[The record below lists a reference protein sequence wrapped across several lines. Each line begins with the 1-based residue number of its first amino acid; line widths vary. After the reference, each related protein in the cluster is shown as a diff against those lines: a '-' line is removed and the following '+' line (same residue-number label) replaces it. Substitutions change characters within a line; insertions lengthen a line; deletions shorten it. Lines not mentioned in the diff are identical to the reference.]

1 LARLKL
7 QETNHNILVDTD
19 EDLEENMSN
28 DIEQEIQK
36 QQLEIQKQHLL
47 KLQQEQL
54 YWEQLRLQQLDRQRA
69 EKAAKEGVGW
79 AVSIGLGAM
88 IGTWIG
94 KFLKSGIMKGG
105 PVKKR

>member
-1 LARLKL
+1 M
-7 QETNHNILVDTD
+7 D

-36 QQLEIQKQHLL
+36 QQLEIQKQQLL
-47 KLQQEQL
+47 ILEQERSYL
-54 YWEQLRLQQLDRQRA
+54 EQSRLQQLERQ
-69 EKAAKEGVGW
+69 KAVENGVGV

-94 KFLKSGIMKGG
+94 KFIKSGITKGG

>member
-1 LARLKL
+1 M
-7 QETNHNILVDTD
+7 D

-36 QQLEIQKQHLL
+36 QQLEIQKQQLL
-47 KLQQEQL
+47 KLEQERSYL
-54 YWEQLRLQQLDRQRA
+54 EQLRFQQLERQKA
-69 EKAAKEGVGW
+69 ELERQKAVENGVGV
-79 AVSIGLGAM
+79 AVSIGLGAL

-94 KFLKSGIMKGG
+94 KFMKSGIMKGG